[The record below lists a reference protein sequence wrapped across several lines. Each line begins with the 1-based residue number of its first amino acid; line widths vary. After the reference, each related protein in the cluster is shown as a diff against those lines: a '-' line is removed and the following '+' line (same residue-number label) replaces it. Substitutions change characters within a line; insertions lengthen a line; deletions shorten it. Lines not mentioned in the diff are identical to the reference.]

1 MNTFKMQCI
10 NYLLV
15 NGWVQSEDG
24 QWAVPFIYE
33 PHSFIYREDMCDALR
48 TQLEWDDEGP
58 N

>member
-15 NGWVQSEDG
+15 NGWIQDFDG
-24 QWAVPFIYE
+24 WEWYHEARGVA
-33 PHSFIYREDMCDALR
+33 CDSIGEAIHI
-48 TQLEWDDEGP
+48 QLEWDDEGT